1 MNLTDSIERR
11 RTVRIRRSALLKS
24 QLDSIDRPAIKL
36 AENLNE
42 HRQAFALVYQE
53 YVQSGYIPNPKPYG
67 EVFSVFNLLPET
79 AVFVVKSYQS
89 VISTLSQF
97 YDSKL
102 FGLPMDSIYRDE
114 LLELRKKGRK
124 IAEIGALA
132 TSSDYRWQNL
142 FMYLCQIMY
151 WFARYQRVDDLC
163 ITVNPKH
170 VRFYKTI
177 FLFEEFGPEKEY
189 PKVAAPAVLLR
200 LNMDTV
206 ENDLK
211 VVYDQSDFECN
222 LYHYFHR
229 MNGHKLEHYSEALIN
244 KGAVTVHDKPRLGE
258 TAAQQLIA
266 TDKNVLNGLTSDQI
280 KYIHSIYPGIQF

>member
-1 MNLTDSIERR
+1 MNTADIIERR

-24 QLDSIDRPAIKL
+24 HLDFIDRPAIKI
-36 AENLNE
+36 AENLDE
-42 HRQAFALVYQE
+42 HQQAFRLVYQE
-53 YVQSGYIPNPKPYG
+53 YVKSGYIPNPKPNG
-67 EVFSVFNLLPET
+67 EIFSIFNLFPET
-79 AVFVVKSYQS
+79 AVFIVKSYQT

-97 YDSKL
+97 YDSKS
-102 FGLPMDSIYRDE
+102 FGLPMDSLYHEE
-114 LLELRKKGRK
+114 LSELRKKGRR

-132 TSSDYRWQNL
+132 TQGDYRWQNL

-151 WFARYQRVDDLC
+151 WFARYQRVNDLC

-200 LNMDTV
+200 LNLDTV
-206 ENDLK
+206 ESELK
-211 VVYDQSDFECN
+211 EVYSESNFDCN

-229 MNGHKLEHYSEALIN
+229 MNGHKLEDYSEALIN
-244 KGAVTVHDKPRLGE
+244 KGAITVHDKPRLGE
-258 TAAQQLIA
+258 SAAQDLILA
-266 TDKNVLNGLTSDQI
+266 DRSVLYGLTPDQQ
-280 KYIHSIYPGIQF
+280 KYIHSLYPNIQF